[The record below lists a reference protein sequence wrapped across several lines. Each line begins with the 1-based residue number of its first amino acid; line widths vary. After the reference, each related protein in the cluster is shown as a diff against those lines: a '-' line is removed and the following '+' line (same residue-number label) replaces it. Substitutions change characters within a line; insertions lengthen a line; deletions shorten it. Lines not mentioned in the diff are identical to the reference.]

1 MWEGSVDDLIHFD
14 VFNVLF
20 KMPRIR
26 RRPNFRQLSDFE
38 RGRVVGLREGG
49 LSFRQIA
56 AHLNRSVSAVANCYH
71 VWSEE
76 GREQRARR
84 SGRPRQTTARQD
96 RRLRL
101 LVVRDR
107 FSTTRSIAD
116 QWFGEEG
123 RRVTTRTIYMRIRSF
138 GLMSYRPHLVLP
150 LTAAHKRQRLV
161 WCRERLQWDEE
172 WHQVV
177 FSDESRFCLGMS
189 DGRIRVRRRRG

>member
-1 MWEGSVDDLIHFD
+1 MWGSVDDFGHFD
-14 VFNVLF
+14 VFDVLL
-20 KMPRIR
+20 KMPRTR

-38 RGRVVGLREGG
+38 PGRIVVLREGG

-56 AHLNRSVSAVANCYH
+56 ARLNRSVSAVLNCYH

-84 SGRPRQTTARQD
+84 SGRPRQTTASQD

-101 LVVRDR
+101 LAVRDR

-123 RRVTTRTIYMRIRSF
+123 RRVSTRTIYRRKDLF
-138 GLMSYRPHLVLP
+138 GSCLTDRTLCYHSP
-150 LTAAHKRQRLV
+150 LLTKAN
-161 WCRERLQWDEE
+161 
-172 WHQVV
+172 
-177 FSDESRFCLGMS
+177 G
-189 DGRIRVRRRRG
+189 

>member
-1 MWEGSVDDLIHFD
+1 MWGSVDDFGHFD
-14 VFNVLF
+14 VFDVLL
-20 KMPRIR
+20 KMPRTR

-38 RGRVVGLREGG
+38 PGRIVVLREGG

-56 AHLNRSVSAVANCYH
+56 ARLNRSVSAVLNCYH

-84 SGRPRQTTARQD
+84 SGRPRQTTASQD

-101 LVVRDR
+101 LAVRDR

-123 RRVTTRTIYMRIRSF
+123 RRVTTRTIYRRKDLF
-138 GLMSYRPHLVLP
+138 GSCLTDRTLCYHSP
-150 LTAAHKRQRLV
+150 LLTKAN
-161 WCRERLQWDEE
+161 
-172 WHQVV
+172 
-177 FSDESRFCLGMS
+177 G
-189 DGRIRVRRRRG
+189 

>member
-1 MWEGSVDDLIHFD
+1 MWGSFDDFGHFD
-14 VFNVLF
+14 VFDVLL
-20 KMPRIR
+20 KMPRTR

-38 RGRVVGLREGG
+38 PGRIVVLREGG

-56 AHLNRSVSAVANCYH
+56 ARLNRSVSAVLNCYH

-84 SGRPRQTTARQD
+84 SGRPRQTTASQD

-101 LVVRDR
+101 LAVRDR

-123 RRVTTRTIYMRIRSF
+123 RRVSTRTIYRRIRSF
-138 GLMSYRPHLVLP
+138 RLMSYRPYFVLP
-150 LTAAHKRQRLV
+150 LTAAYKRQRLE
-161 WCRERLQWDEE
+161 WCQERLQWDEE
-172 WHQVV
+172 WHQYIPLKL
-177 FSDESRFCLGMS
+177 F
-189 DGRIRVRRRRG
+189 

>member
-1 MWEGSVDDLIHFD
+1 MWGSFDDFGHFD
-14 VFNVLF
+14 VFDVLL
-20 KMPRIR
+20 KMPRTR

-38 RGRVVGLREGG
+38 PGRIVVLREGG

-56 AHLNRSVSAVANCYH
+56 ARLNRSVSAVVNCYH

-84 SGRPRQTTARQD
+84 SGRPRQTTASQD

-101 LVVRDR
+101 LAVRDR

-123 RRVTTRTIYMRIRSF
+123 RRVTTRTIYRRKDLF
-138 GLMSYRPHLVLP
+138 GSCLTDRTLCYHSP
-150 LTAAHKRQRLV
+150 LLTK
-161 WCRERLQWDEE
+161 
-172 WHQVV
+172 
-177 FSDESRFCLGMS
+177 GN
-189 DGRIRVRRRRG
+189 G

>member
-1 MWEGSVDDLIHFD
+1 MWGSVDDFGHFD
-14 VFNVLF
+14 VFDVLL
-20 KMPRIR
+20 KMPRTR

-38 RGRVVGLREGG
+38 PGRIVVLREGG

-56 AHLNRSVSAVANCYH
+56 ARLNRSVSAVVNCYH

-84 SGRPRQTTARQD
+84 SGRPRQTTASQD

-101 LVVRDR
+101 LAVRDR

-123 RRVTTRTIYMRIRSF
+123 RRVTTRTIYRRKDLF
-138 GLMSYRPHLVLP
+138 GSCLTDRTLCYHSP
-150 LTAAHKRQRLV
+150 LLTK
-161 WCRERLQWDEE
+161 
-172 WHQVV
+172 
-177 FSDESRFCLGMS
+177 GN
-189 DGRIRVRRRRG
+189 G